1 MSDSFQTIEV
11 VYSPQT
17 ATVWMNRPDV
27 RNALSPTLIAELTR
41 AFQAL
46 GEDPAIR
53 AVVLAGHG
61 KAFCAG
67 ADLNRMK
74 ESAQAP
80 EAENRA
86 DAQALATLLYTVHT
100 CPKPVI
106 ARIHGPCMAGGLGLI
121 SACDIAVAAREAKFA
136 LTETRLGLIPATISP
151 YVLRAMGER
160 AARRWFLTGEVIT
173 AAEAWRMGLVHELCE
188 AGEIDQRVHQL
199 LESFMLASP
208 SAPSS
213 APMSST
219 STRSPRR
226 RRRAPSASL
235 PRSPSG
241 RPSRARRGRSGAPA
255 KRLPLVPRL
264 PATSSTSRRTSSARS
279 SSLPARRSSPRS
291 ASRSRC

>member
-121 SACDIAVAAREAKFA
+121 SACDVAVAAQQARFA
-136 LTETRLGLIPATISP
+136 LTETRLGLIPAMISP

-188 AGEIDQRVHQL
+188 DGGIDQRVHQL

-208 SAPSS
+208 SAL
-213 APMSST
+213 AEC
-219 STRSPRR
+219 
-226 RRRAPSASL
+226 
-235 PRSPSG
+235 
-241 RPSRARRGRSGAPA
+241 
-255 KRLPLVPRL
+255 KRLIRDVAGQPIDTPIIAETIARL
-264 PATSSTSRRTSSARS
+264 AAQRATPDGREGLASFLEKRKPAWVVERDDDPGA
-279 SSLPARRSSPRS
+279 
-291 ASRSRC
+291 

>member
-1 MSDSFQTIEV
+1 MPDQFQTIEV

-27 RNALSPTLIAELTR
+27 RNALSPALIGELTQ

-46 GEDPAIR
+46 GKDPAIR
-53 AVVLAGHG
+53 AIVLAGHG

-121 SACDIAVAAREAKFA
+121 SACDVAVAAQEAKFA
-136 LTETRLGLIPATISP
+136 LTETRLGLIPAMISP
-151 YVLRAMGER
+151 YVLRALGER
-160 AARRWFLTGEVIT
+160 AARRWFLTGEIIT
-173 AAEAWRMGLVHELCE
+173 AAEAWRLGLVHELCE
-188 AGEIDQRVHQL
+188 TGEIDQRVHQI
-199 LESFMLASP
+199 LESFMLAS
-208 SAPSS
+208 SS
-213 APMSST
+213 AL
-219 STRSPRR
+219 
-226 RRRAPSASL
+226 AEC
-235 PRSPSG
+235 
-241 RPSRARRGRSGAPA
+241 
-255 KRLPLVPRL
+255 KRLIRDVAGKPIDAQIIAETISRL
-264 PATSSTSRRTSSARS
+264 AVQRASPDGREGLASFLEKRKPAWVVERDDDPGA
-279 SSLPARRSSPRS
+279 
-291 ASRSRC
+291 